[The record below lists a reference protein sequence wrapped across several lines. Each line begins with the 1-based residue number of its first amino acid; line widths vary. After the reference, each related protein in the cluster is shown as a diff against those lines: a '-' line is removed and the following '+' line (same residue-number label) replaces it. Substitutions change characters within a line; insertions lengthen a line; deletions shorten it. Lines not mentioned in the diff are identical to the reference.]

1 MIAETR
7 TFGSTIARTPLLLAF
22 LAHCVQFGHGQ
33 FHRAVVVESVVGVL
47 CPDALEHIEAEMP
60 AQSAT
65 GDVGHEVDAR
75 AELHRVARD
84 GQVGLAAQVEERR
97 RLRRQSSAGFA
108 EVRATSLL
116 VPVLAVFTNF
126 APGRLSI
133 MFEFF
138 LILSALL
145 CFVGGPLRMLIAA
158 IFEEGAAASQFVAQS
173 SYVPAMP
180 PAPARVTALPPASA
194 SPTSAWRPRPQTAE
208 VAPPPSVT
216 DHTTQLLNKSEP
228 ETE

>member
-1 MIAETR
+1 MHLLVHGGMLPRYQPAEGEQKVSPR
-7 TFGSTIARTPLLLAF
+7 KRGVKQGAVIFLL
-22 LAHCVQFGHGQ
+22 
-33 FHRAVVVESVVGVL
+33 
-47 CPDALEHIEAEMP
+47 
-60 AQSAT
+60 
-65 GDVGHEVDAR
+65 
-75 AELHRVARD
+75 
-84 GQVGLAAQVEERR
+84 
-97 RLRRQSSAGFA
+97 GF
-108 EVRATSLL
+108 LL

-194 SPTSAWRPRPQTAE
+194 TPTSAWRPRPQTAE

>member
-1 MIAETR
+1 MLPRYQPAEGEQKVSPR
-7 TFGSTIARTPLLLAF
+7 KRGVKQGAVIFLL
-22 LAHCVQFGHGQ
+22 
-33 FHRAVVVESVVGVL
+33 
-47 CPDALEHIEAEMP
+47 
-60 AQSAT
+60 
-65 GDVGHEVDAR
+65 
-75 AELHRVARD
+75 
-84 GQVGLAAQVEERR
+84 
-97 RLRRQSSAGFA
+97 GF
-108 EVRATSLL
+108 LL

-180 PAPARVTALPPASA
+180 PAPARVTAAGSRSG
-194 SPTSAWRPRPQTAE
+194 SPDGR
-208 VAPPPSVT
+208 
-216 DHTTQLLNKSEP
+216 
-228 ETE
+228 